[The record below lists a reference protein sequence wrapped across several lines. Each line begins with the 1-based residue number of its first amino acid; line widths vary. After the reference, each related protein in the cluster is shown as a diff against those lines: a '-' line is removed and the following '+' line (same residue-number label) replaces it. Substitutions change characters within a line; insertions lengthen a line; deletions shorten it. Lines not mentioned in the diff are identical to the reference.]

1 MTSPHS
7 PRPPETP
14 DSLRQAGWTT
24 AEEDGFIG
32 LVGPIWA
39 RGEGAEKRFGFL
51 AEPRHANL
59 VGVVQGG
66 MLMTFADRGLG
77 ILAWDAAGRPLVT
90 TSFEMQFVGAGRI
103 GSFVELEGEVVQ
115 RTRSMVFMRGLLR
128 SGRRLVASCQ
138 GSWKALSEHR
148 ATGGARGA
156 GA

>member
-1 MTSPHS
+1 MTAPDQPRSPTA
-7 PRPPETP
+7 PP
-14 DSLRQAGWTT
+14 DLAALGWET

-32 LVGPIWA
+32 LVGPIWSRLEGDA
-39 RGEGAEKRFGFL
+39 RLFGFL

-77 ILAWDAAGRPLVT
+77 ILALAAAGRSCVT
-90 TSFEMQFVGAGRI
+90 TSIEMPVVGAGRI
-103 GSFVELEGEVVQ
+103 GSRIELEGEVVQ

-138 GSWKALSEHR
+138 GSWKMLSEHR
-148 ATGGARGA
+148 SERPREPAA
-156 GA
+156 